1 MLCGKDSSY
10 FMVCTL
16 SVVEFLFTVLTMAE
30 TLRLSTLPQYL
41 STFRRL
47 ISPLMGGDLG
57 KSNKSNYLLNAGSE
71 CILLTILVLMTTRQN
86 RWYYYHFREEKDQV
100 SESLTCSAVQPAYL
114 SKAGLEPG
122 LSGFSS
128 HTLITLVSKMPQGFE
143 RQSAVQ

>member
-47 ISPLMGGDLG
+47 ISPLMRGAGDGDLG

-71 CILLTILVLMTTRQN
+71 SGH
-86 RWYYYHFREEKDQV
+86 YAF
-100 SESLTCSAVQPAYL
+100 YL
-114 SKAGLEPG
+114 QFLF
-122 LSGFSS
+122 L
-128 HTLITLVSKMPQGFE
+128 
-143 RQSAVQ
+143 